1 MGGHRQVRGR
11 AAVRLAAAAVAVLL
25 VAACGSVPA
34 AAPAE
39 PAPAE
44 PTPAAP
50 APPSPPTTVPPP
62 PTSITVVATGDV
74 LVHQRGPLVSRAA
87 AAGRAG
93 GTGFDFRPVFAD
105 VAPVIAGADLA
116 VCHLET
122 PIGPPEGPFT
132 GYPSFSVQPQI
143 VDALVDA
150 GYDTC
155 STASNHSLDRGFDGL
170 VRTLDA
176 LDARG
181 LAHTGT
187 FRTEAD
193 SRTPHVLEVGGVRVA
208 QISWTFGLNG
218 VREPDDRRW
227 AVNDFALADPAT
239 APDLTAVL
247 ADAAAARRAG
257 AEVVIASVHCCSEYD
272 PQPSPA
278 QDAIAAALLAA
289 PDVDLV
295 LGHHAHVVQPLQS
308 IGGKWVAH
316 GLGNHLAQRTSR
328 PATSDSVVVRFT
340 LTRGPD
346 GRFTTTG
353 VEAVPTRIR
362 TDGSGVAVVRTA
374 PSDPAHAR
382 VVDVLH
388 RRGAADA
395 GLVITDR

>member
-1 MGGHRQVRGR
+1 MRGHRQVRRRG
-11 AAVRLAAAAVAVLL
+11 AVRLAAAAVAVLL
-25 VAACGSVPA
+25 LAACGSAPA
-34 AAPAE
+34 AV
-39 PAPAE
+39 PAPA
-44 PTPAAP
+44 PTPT
-50 APPSPPTTVPPP
+50 SPPTTVPAPP
-62 PTSITVVATGDV
+62 PPASITVVATGHV
-74 LVHQRGPLVSRAA
+74 LVHHRGPRVAGAA

-155 STASNHSLDRGFDGL
+155 STASNHSLDKGFDGL

-181 LAHTGT
+181 LDHTGT
-187 FRTEAD
+187 FRTEVD
-193 SRTPHVLEVGGVRVA
+193 SRTPHVVDVGGVRVG

-218 VREPDDRRW
+218 VREPDERRW

-272 PQPSPA
+272 PEPSPA
-278 QDAIAAALLAA
+278 QDAIAAALLAT

-316 GLGNHLAQRTSR
+316 GLGNHLAQRSSR

-346 GRFTTTG
+346 GRFTTTR

-362 TDGSGVAVVRTA
+362 TDGSGLAVVRTE

-395 GLVITDR
+395 GLVVTDR